1 MRKYVLYKIF
11 TGSLFSLFS
20 VIPVT
25 VSAENES
32 YWNGWNRA
40 NPSIEAPVNSEATNP
55 WHLSDEQK
63 RTSKF
68 WSPTKQQTRQ
78 YQQQDMR
85 HSDNQA
91 PYYQSQGG
99 AAPYRQ
105 VPDKQVWNQNQLE
118 NSTHERYVTQDVI
131 DLLNRQE
138 AHHYSRLNNEEEQYY
153 RNSQAPLYGRQYE
166 QYSQGYPALPS
177 YGMGSVNPAYD
188 VPAVSPWG
196 ETPDVLHGGEQ
207 FPWMPNEAIGG
218 VPPIYVPPFVGNNRP
233 DNVDGS
239 TGRMGNEVFNPFTF
253 LQNRN

>member
-20 VIPVT
+20 VIPAT
-25 VSAENES
+25 VSAENEFYS
-32 YWNGWNRA
+32 NGWNNA
-40 NPSIEAPVNSEATNP
+40 KPSMEAPVNSEATNP

-68 WSPTKQQTRQ
+68 WSPTKQQARQ

-85 HSDNQA
+85 RSDNQV

-99 AAPYRQ
+99 TVPYRQ
-105 VPDKQVWNQNQLE
+105 VPDKQVWNQGQVE

-153 RNSQAPLYGRQYE
+153 RNPQAPSPRGRYN
-166 QYSQGYPALPS
+166 QYSQGYSASPS

-188 VPAVSPWG
+188 VPTVSPWG
-196 ETPDVLHGGEQ
+196 ETPDVMSGGEE

-218 VPPIYVPPFVGNNRP
+218 VPPIYVPPFVGDSRP

-239 TGRMGNEVFNPFTF
+239 SGGMGNEVFNPFTF
-253 LQNRN
+253 LQNEN

>member
-20 VIPVT
+20 VIPAT
-25 VSAENES
+25 VSAENEFYS
-32 YWNGWNRA
+32 NGWNNA
-40 NPSIEAPVNSEATNP
+40 KPSMEAPVNSEATNP

-68 WSPTKQQTRQ
+68 WSPTKQQARQ

-85 HSDNQA
+85 RSDNQV

-99 AAPYRQ
+99 TVPYRQ
-105 VPDKQVWNQNQLE
+105 VPDKQVWNQGQVE

-153 RNSQAPLYGRQYE
+153 RNPQAPSPRGRYN
-166 QYSQGYPALPS
+166 QYSQGYSASPS

-196 ETPDVLHGGEQ
+196 ETPDVMNGGEE

-218 VPPIYVPPFVGNNRP
+218 VPPIYVPPFVGNSRP
-233 DNVDGS
+233 DNVDRP
-239 TGRMGNEVFNPFTF
+239 TGGMGNEVFNPFTF
-253 LQNRN
+253 LQNEN